1 MSHWQTRGYRT
12 IEQIKLLDDKLE
24 VQFRNRDVVRLPVK
38 NLPPPDGAKVDWE
51 RVRVAPEQDH
61 LIVPRDGGSFQ
72 ISWDLLRRLTD
83 SAFARHVAELAE
95 EQARYIGAAL
105 RRLRE
110 ARGLTQAHVAEG
122 AGIQVASL
130 SRIENGHFDVAS
142 STLWKLLAVMG
153 CSASDLSKAGEGD
166 RGQAAAEPRRR
177 RSGSR

>member
-1 MSHWQTRGYRT
+1 MSQWQTRGYRT
-12 IEQIKLLDDKLE
+12 IEQVTLLNDKLE

-38 NLPPPDGAKVDWE
+38 HLAPPDGARVDWE
-51 RVRVAPEQDH
+51 LVRVAPDRDH
-61 LIVPRDGGSFQ
+61 LIVPMEGGDFR

-83 SAFARHVAELAE
+83 SAFARHVAHLAE
-95 EQARYIGAAL
+95 DQARYIGAAL
-105 RRLRE
+105 RRLRD

-153 CSASDLSKAGEGD
+153 CSASDLAQAGEGG
-166 RGQAAAEPRRR
+166 RVQAVAEPRRR
-177 RSGSR
+177 RSGPR